1 MSEEIIKVL
10 DDLASRLGVVID
22 WGSAKALPALQQL
35 FEKFVHYKMVI
46 HSTGIAISVLLI
58 TLCVCLIIAMV
69 RDYTLCK
76 NSRENRYFW
85 EYSEYLNGADSSF
98 VGGVSIFTT
107 VIAFPA
113 SIISCLY
120 NSYKLIKLIMIP
132 ELYVLEYLMSYSN

>member
-10 DDLASRLGVVID
+10 DDLSARFGVVID
-22 WGSAKALPALQQL
+22 WGSAKGLPALQEL

-58 TLCVCLIIAMV
+58 ALCVCLIITMV

-76 NSRENRYFW
+76 NSGKNTYFW
-85 EYSEYLNGADSSF
+85 NNYRNLDEIELSF
-98 VGGVSIFTT
+98 VGGVSLFTA
-107 VIAFPA
+107 VFAFPV
-113 SIISCLY
+113 SIIAGPY
-120 NSYKLIKLIMIP
+120 NSYKLIKLILIP

>member
-10 DDLASRLGVVID
+10 DDLASRFEVVID
-22 WGSAKALPALQQL
+22 WGSAKALPALQEL

-58 TLCVCLIIAMV
+58 ALCVCLIIAMV
-69 RDYTLCK
+69 RDYMLCK
-76 NSRENRYFW
+76 NSHENTYFW
-85 EYSEYLNGADSSF
+85 EYSEYINNADSSF
-98 VGGVSIFTT
+98 VGGVSIFTAAM
-107 VIAFPA
+107 AFPT
-113 SIISCLY
+113 SIFVGLY

>member
-10 DDLASRLGVVID
+10 DDLSARFGVVID
-22 WGSAKALPALQQL
+22 WGSAKALPALQEL

-46 HSTGIAISVLLI
+46 HSTGIVISVLLI

-76 NSRENRYFW
+76 NSRKNTYFW
-85 EYSEYLNGADSSF
+85 EYSYYLNDADSSL
-98 VGGVSIFTT
+98 VGGFGMFTAVMIFPT
-107 VIAFPA
+107 
-113 SIISCLY
+113 SIIAGLY